1 MAPISLTHA
10 GKYKYPECV
19 VQSNISENRHHLND
33 TTLKIINPTGEI
45 WKKNIKFIISN
56 SVQITSTR
64 LITDMK

>member
-45 WKKNIKFIISN
+45 WKKTIKFVIIT
-56 SVQITSTR
+56 VYGR
-64 LITDMK
+64 LPDFNTDKK